1 MRKLLILAGLLLSAA
16 ALAQNVGEMRD
27 TLDAARVS
35 TDARKRED
43 VATQTSL
50 TRIDGASIGRGFAFL
65 GSPDVIK
72 MLQQLPGV
80 ASGTELMSGLYVRGG
95 DGSDNL
101 FLLDGVPMY
110 QVSHLIGLFSS
121 FNADIIDNVD
131 FYKGGFPARYGGRMS
146 SVVDVTTR
154 EGDYEALHGHFGLG
168 NIDGRLQ
175 LEGPLVKGKTSFNL
189 SLRRTWMETFSVPL
203 IAYANHRLKKDQ
215 SNEHVSGHYLFG
227 DLNAKLAH
235 KFSPRS
241 RLVLNF
247 YRGRDNFGAGDSY
260 SDHKESLDLSMV
272 WGNTLTSLDW
282 NYDWSD
288 NLSMKLTPYY
298 SRYKSNIGARVEE
311 EDRYKYD
318 DGTESYSYISLEEN
332 IFTAIHD
339 GGLNLSFVWTP
350 GRAHTVR
357 FGATGQYHAYEPGT
371 REVIKAIEDGEKYEH
386 KEDAVVPYRGGEA
399 AAFFEDEIRFSDR
412 WRLNLGLRDALFFS
426 PGKTRNM
433 LEPRVATRFQAS
445 ERVSL
450 RAAYAAMNQFAHQIS
465 SLYIDLPINA
475 WMPSTALIAPMH
487 SDQYTLGVYAQLPSG
502 FDLTVEGWYKNM
514 THLYEYCGQVTLLP
528 SLTSWERSYTEG
540 RGRSYGGEFSLE
552 YRTEKLQ
559 AAAYYTL
566 SWSERYFEKI
576 YPEWYRDRN
585 DNRHKLTL
593 TASWRPGKRF
603 ELYGGWTYH
612 SGNRITFPTSLEYQ
626 ADYSEYAGKEI
637 IYLRN
642 QLYSKPNN
650 VKLPDYHRLDLGF
663 NFHRTT
669 RRGREALWNFS
680 LYNAYCRMNAVAA
693 NIERDSKTDKYK
705 ATAYGLIPI
714 VPSLSYS
721 LKF

>member
-1 MRKLLILAGLLLSAA
+1 MRKLLILAGLLLCAA

-27 TLDAARVS
+27 TLQASRVS
-35 TDARKRED
+35 TDAQKRED

-50 TRIDGASIGRGFAFL
+50 TRIDGSAIGRGFAFL

-121 FNADIIDNVD
+121 FNSDIVDNVD

-154 EGDYEALHGHFGLG
+154 EGDCEAVHGHFGLG

-175 LEGPLVKGKTSFNL
+175 LEGPIVRGKTSFNV
-189 SLRRTWMETFSVPL
+189 SLRRTWMETLTVPL
-203 IAYANHRLKKDQ
+203 IAYANHTYRKNGDD
-215 SNEHVSGHYLFG
+215 EHVSGHYLFG

-235 KFSPRS
+235 RFSPRS
-241 RLVLNF
+241 RVVLNF
-247 YRGRDNFGAGDSY
+247 YRGRDNFGAGNSTVDKDGS
-260 SDHKESLDLSMV
+260 ETLGIGMI
-272 WGNTLTSLDW
+272 WGNTLGSLDW
-282 NYDWSD
+282 TVDFSD
-288 NLSMKLTPYY
+288 ALTMKITPYY
-298 SRYKSNIGARVEE
+298 SRYKSQIRAQME
-311 EDRYKYD
+311 EDERD
-318 DGTESYSYISLEEN
+318 DDFYMSLDERIN
-332 IFTAIHD
+332 TVIRD
-339 GGLNLSFVWTP
+339 GGLNASFFWNP
-350 GRAHTVR
+350 DGAHTVR
-357 FGATGQYHAYEPGT
+357 FGATGQYHDYSPGT
-371 REVIKAIEDGEKYEH
+371 SERLKIAQEGQKYEN
-386 KEDAVVPYRGGEA
+386 KDDSTVPYHGGEA
-399 AAFFEDEIRFSDR
+399 AVFFEDEIRFTDR
-412 WRLNLGLRDALFFS
+412 WRLNLGLRDAVFFS
-426 PGKTRNM
+426 VGKTRNL
-433 LEPRVATRFQAS
+433 LEPRVAAKFQAS

-450 RAAYAAMNQFAHQIS
+450 RASYAAMNQFAHQIS

-475 WMPSTALIAPMH
+475 WMPSTALIKPMH
-487 SDQYTLGVYAQLPSG
+487 SDQYTMGVYAQLPAG
-502 FDLTVEGWYKNM
+502 LEITVEGWYKRM
-514 THLYEYCGQVTLLP
+514 SHLYEYYGPVTLLP
-528 SLTSWERSYTEG
+528 PLTSWERDYTEG

-566 SWSERYFEKI
+566 SWSQRYFGKI
-576 YPEWYRDRN
+576 FPEWYADRN

-593 TASWRPGKRF
+593 TASWRPGKKF
-603 ELYGGWTYH
+603 ELYGGWTWH
-612 SGNRITFPTSLEYQ
+612 TGNRITFPTSLEYH
-626 ADYSEYAGKEI
+626 SEWNSYEEKEALYLWGK
-637 IYLRN
+637 
-642 QLYSKPNN
+642 LYSQPNN
-650 VKLPDYHRLDLGF
+650 VKLPDYHRLDLGL

-669 RRGREALWNFS
+669 RRGNEVTWNLSF
-680 LYNAYCRMNAVAA
+680 YNAYCRMNPVAA
-693 NIERDSKTDKYK
+693 SVEWNEKKQEYV
-705 ATAYGLIPI
+705 ATAYGVIPI